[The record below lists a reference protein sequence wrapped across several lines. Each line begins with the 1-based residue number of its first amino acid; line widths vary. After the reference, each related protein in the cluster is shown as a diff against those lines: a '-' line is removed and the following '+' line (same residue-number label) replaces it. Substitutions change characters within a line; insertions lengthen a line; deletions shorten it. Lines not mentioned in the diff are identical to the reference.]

1 MSHQHTTQTSGQGML
16 ERVFKLREHG
26 TTARTEV
33 IAGFTTFLTM
43 VYIVFVNPQILGVA
57 GMDTSAV
64 FVTTCLIAAFGSI
77 MMGLFANLPVALAP
91 AMGLNAFFAFVVVQ
105 AMGLPWQ
112 VGMGAI
118 FWGAIGLLL
127 LTIFRVRYWM
137 IANIPVSLRVGITSG
152 IGLFIGMMG
161 LKNAGVIVA
170 NPETLVSIGNLT
182 SHSVLLG
189 ILGFFII
196 AILASR
202 NIHAAVLV
210 SIVVTTLLGWML
222 GDVHYNGIVSA
233 PPSVMTV
240 VGHVDLAGSFNLGLK
255 NAGVI
260 VANPETLVSIGNLT
274 SHSVLLGILGF
285 FIIAILASRN
295 IHAAV
300 LVSIVVTTLL
310 GWMLGDVHYNGIV
323 SAPPSVMTVVGHV
336 DLAGSFNLGLAGVI
350 FSFMLVNLFDSSG
363 TLIGVTDKAGLADE
377 KGKFP
382 RMKQALYVDSISSV
396 TGSFIGTSSVTAYIE
411 SSSGVSVGGRTG
423 LTAVVVGLLFLLVI
437 FLSPLAGMV
446 PGYAAAGALIYVG
459 VLMTSSLA
467 RVNWQD
473 LTESVP
479 AFITAVMMPFSFSIT
494 EGIALGFISYCV
506 MKIGTGR
513 LRDLSPCVIIVALLF
528 ILKIVFIDAH

>member
-1 MSHQHTTQTSGQGML
+1 MRGRNRCRTNKLSEKNYHTTAPGVAFWYRITANFPSFLWKLIMSQQHTTQASGQGML

-77 MMGLFANLPVALAP
+77 LMGLFANLPVALAP

-118 FWGAIGLLL
+118 FWGAVGLLL

-189 ILGFFII
+189 VLGFFII

-210 SIVVTTLLGWML
+210 SIIVTTLLGWMM

-233 PPSVMTV
+233 PPSV
-240 VGHVDLAGSFNLGLK
+240 
-255 NAGVI
+255 
-260 VANPETLVSIGNLT
+260 T
-274 SHSVLLGILGF
+274 S
-285 FIIAILASRN
+285 
-295 IHAAV
+295 
-300 LVSIVVTTLL
+300 
-310 GWMLGDVHYNGIV
+310 
-323 SAPPSVMTVVGHV
+323 VVGHV

-382 RMKQALYVDSISSV
+382 RMKQALFVDSISSV
-396 TGSFIGTSSVTAYIE
+396 TGAFVGTSSVTAYIE

-423 LTAVVVGLLFLLVI
+423 LTAVVVGILFLLVI

-446 PGYAAAGALIYVG
+446 PPYAAAGALIYVG

-513 LRDLSPCVIIVALLF
+513 LRDLSPCVVIVALLF
-528 ILKIVFIDAH
+528 VLKIVFIDAH

>member
-1 MSHQHTTQTSGQGML
+1 MRGRNRCRTNKLSEKNYHTTAPGVAFWYRITANFPSFLRKLIMSQQHTTQASGQGML

-77 MMGLFANLPVALAP
+77 LMGLFANLPVALAP

-118 FWGAIGLLL
+118 FWGAVGLLL

-137 IANIPVSLRVGITSG
+137 IANIPLSLRVGITSG

-189 ILGFFII
+189 VLGFFII

-210 SIVVTTLLGWML
+210 SIIVTTLLGWMM
-222 GDVHYNGIVSA
+222 GDVHYNGIISA
-233 PPSVMTV
+233 PPSV
-240 VGHVDLAGSFNLGLK
+240 
-255 NAGVI
+255 
-260 VANPETLVSIGNLT
+260 T
-274 SHSVLLGILGF
+274 S
-285 FIIAILASRN
+285 
-295 IHAAV
+295 
-300 LVSIVVTTLL
+300 
-310 GWMLGDVHYNGIV
+310 
-323 SAPPSVMTVVGHV
+323 VVGHV

-382 RMKQALYVDSISSV
+382 RMKQALFVDSISSV
-396 TGSFIGTSSVTAYIE
+396 TGAFVGTSSVTAYIE

-423 LTAVVVGLLFLLVI
+423 LTAVVVGILFLLVI

-446 PGYAAAGALIYVG
+446 PPYAAAGALIYVG

-513 LRDLSPCVIIVALLF
+513 LRDLSPCVVIVALLF
-528 ILKIVFIDAH
+528 VLKIVFIDAH

>member
-1 MSHQHTTQTSGQGML
+1 MSQQHTTQASGQGML

-77 MMGLFANLPVALAP
+77 LMGLFANLPVALAP

-118 FWGAIGLLL
+118 FWGAVGLLL

-189 ILGFFII
+189 VLGFFII

-210 SIVVTTLLGWML
+210 SIIVTTLLGWMM

-233 PPSVMTV
+233 PPSV
-240 VGHVDLAGSFNLGLK
+240 
-255 NAGVI
+255 
-260 VANPETLVSIGNLT
+260 T
-274 SHSVLLGILGF
+274 S
-285 FIIAILASRN
+285 
-295 IHAAV
+295 
-300 LVSIVVTTLL
+300 
-310 GWMLGDVHYNGIV
+310 
-323 SAPPSVMTVVGHV
+323 VVGHV

-382 RMKQALYVDSISSV
+382 RMKQALFVDSISSV
-396 TGSFIGTSSVTAYIE
+396 TGAFVGTSSVTAYIE

-423 LTAVVVGLLFLLVI
+423 LTAIVVGILFLLVI

-446 PGYAAAGALIYVG
+446 PPYAAAGALIYVG

-513 LRDLSPCVIIVALLF
+513 LRDLSPCVVIVALLF
-528 ILKIVFIDAH
+528 VLKIVFIDAH

>member
-1 MSHQHTTQTSGQGML
+1 MSQQHTTQTSGQGML

-77 MMGLFANLPVALAP
+77 LMGLFANLPVALAP

-210 SIVVTTLLGWML
+210 SIIVTTLLGWML

-233 PPSVMTV
+233 PPSVSTV
-240 VGHVDLAGSFNLGLK
+240 IGHVDLAGSL
-255 NAGVI
+255 
-260 VANPETLVSIGNLT
+260 
-274 SHSVLLGILGF
+274 
-285 FIIAILASRN
+285 
-295 IHAAV
+295 
-300 LVSIVVTTLL
+300 
-310 GWMLGDVHYNGIV
+310 
-323 SAPPSVMTVVGHV
+323 
-336 DLAGSFNLGLAGVI
+336 NLGLAGVI

-382 RMKQALYVDSISSV
+382 RMKQALFVDSVSSV
-396 TGSFIGTSSVTAYIE
+396 TGAFIGTSSVTAYIE

-467 RVNWQD
+467 RVKWQD

-513 LRDLSPCVIIVALLF
+513 LRDLSPCVVIVALLF
-528 ILKIVFIDAH
+528 VLKIVFIDAH

>member
-1 MSHQHTTQTSGQGML
+1 MSQQHTTQASGQGML

-43 VYIVFVNPQILGVA
+43 VYIVFVNLQILGVA

-77 MMGLFANLPVALAP
+77 LMGLFANLPVALAP

-118 FWGAIGLLL
+118 FWGAVGLLL

-189 ILGFFII
+189 VLGFFII

-210 SIVVTTLLGWML
+210 SIIVTTLLGWMM

-233 PPSVMTV
+233 PPSV
-240 VGHVDLAGSFNLGLK
+240 
-255 NAGVI
+255 
-260 VANPETLVSIGNLT
+260 T
-274 SHSVLLGILGF
+274 S
-285 FIIAILASRN
+285 
-295 IHAAV
+295 
-300 LVSIVVTTLL
+300 
-310 GWMLGDVHYNGIV
+310 
-323 SAPPSVMTVVGHV
+323 VVGHV

-382 RMKQALYVDSISSV
+382 RMKQALFVDSISSV
-396 TGSFIGTSSVTAYIE
+396 TGAFVGTSSVTAYIE

-423 LTAVVVGLLFLLVI
+423 LTAVVVGILFLLVI

-446 PGYAAAGALIYVG
+446 PPYAAAGALIYVG

-513 LRDLSPCVIIVALLF
+513 LRDLSPCVVIVALLF
-528 ILKIVFIDAH
+528 VLKIVFIDAH

>member
-1 MSHQHTTQTSGQGML
+1 ML

-77 MMGLFANLPVALAP
+77 LMGLFANLPVALAP

-118 FWGAIGLLL
+118 FWGAVGLLL

-170 NPETLVSIGNLT
+170 NPETLVGIGNLT

-189 ILGFFII
+189 VLGFFII

-210 SIVVTTLLGWML
+210 SIIVTTLLGWMM

-233 PPSVMTV
+233 PPSV
-240 VGHVDLAGSFNLGLK
+240 
-255 NAGVI
+255 
-260 VANPETLVSIGNLT
+260 T
-274 SHSVLLGILGF
+274 S
-285 FIIAILASRN
+285 
-295 IHAAV
+295 
-300 LVSIVVTTLL
+300 
-310 GWMLGDVHYNGIV
+310 
-323 SAPPSVMTVVGHV
+323 VVGHV

-382 RMKQALYVDSISSV
+382 RMKQALFVDSISSV
-396 TGSFIGTSSVTAYIE
+396 TGAFVGTSSVTAYIE

-423 LTAVVVGLLFLLVI
+423 LTAVVVGILFLLVI

-446 PGYAAAGALIYVG
+446 PPYAAAGALIYVG

-513 LRDLSPCVIIVALLF
+513 LRDLSPCVVIVALLF
-528 ILKIVFIDAH
+528 VLKIVFIDGH

>member
-1 MSHQHTTQTSGQGML
+1 MRGRNRCRTNKLSEKNYHTTAPGVAFWYRITANFPSFLRKLIMSQQHTTQASGQGML

-77 MMGLFANLPVALAP
+77 LMGLFANLPVALAP

-118 FWGAIGLLL
+118 FWGAVGLLL

-189 ILGFFII
+189 VLGFFII

-210 SIVVTTLLGWML
+210 SIIVTTLLGWMM

-233 PPSVMTV
+233 PPSV
-240 VGHVDLAGSFNLGLK
+240 
-255 NAGVI
+255 
-260 VANPETLVSIGNLT
+260 T
-274 SHSVLLGILGF
+274 S
-285 FIIAILASRN
+285 
-295 IHAAV
+295 
-300 LVSIVVTTLL
+300 
-310 GWMLGDVHYNGIV
+310 
-323 SAPPSVMTVVGHV
+323 VVGHV

-382 RMKQALYVDSISSV
+382 RMKQALFIDSISSV
-396 TGSFIGTSSVTAYIE
+396 TGAFVGTSSVTAYIE

-423 LTAVVVGLLFLLVI
+423 LTAVVVGILFLLVI

-446 PGYAAAGALIYVG
+446 PPYAAAGALIYVG

-513 LRDLSPCVIIVALLF
+513 LRDLSPCVVIVALLF
-528 ILKIVFIDAH
+528 VLKIVFIDAH

>member
-1 MSHQHTTQTSGQGML
+1 MSQQHTTQASGQGML

-77 MMGLFANLPVALAP
+77 LMGLFANLPVALAP

-118 FWGAIGLLL
+118 FWGAVGLLL

-170 NPETLVSIGNLT
+170 NPETLVGIGNLT

-189 ILGFFII
+189 VLGFFII

-210 SIVVTTLLGWML
+210 SIIVTTLLGWMM

-233 PPSVMTV
+233 PPSV
-240 VGHVDLAGSFNLGLK
+240 
-255 NAGVI
+255 
-260 VANPETLVSIGNLT
+260 T
-274 SHSVLLGILGF
+274 S
-285 FIIAILASRN
+285 
-295 IHAAV
+295 
-300 LVSIVVTTLL
+300 
-310 GWMLGDVHYNGIV
+310 
-323 SAPPSVMTVVGHV
+323 VVGHV

-382 RMKQALYVDSISSV
+382 RMKQALFVDSISSV
-396 TGSFIGTSSVTAYIE
+396 TGAFVGTSSVTAYIE

-423 LTAVVVGLLFLLVI
+423 LTAVVVGILFLLVI

-446 PGYAAAGALIYVG
+446 PPYAAAGALIYVG

-513 LRDLSPCVIIVALLF
+513 LRDLSPFVVIVALLF
-528 ILKIVFIDAH
+528 VLKIVFIDGH

>member
-1 MSHQHTTQTSGQGML
+1 MSQQHTTQASGQGML

-57 GMDTSAV
+57 GMDTRAV

-77 MMGLFANLPVALAP
+77 LMGLFANLPVALAP

-118 FWGAIGLLL
+118 FWGAVGLLL

-189 ILGFFII
+189 VLGFFII

-210 SIVVTTLLGWML
+210 SIIVTTLLGWIM

-233 PPSVMTV
+233 PPSVTSV
-240 VGHVDLAGSFNLGLK
+240 VGHVDF
-255 NAGVI
+255 
-260 VANPETLVSIGNLT
+260 
-274 SHSVLLGILGF
+274 
-285 FIIAILASRN
+285 
-295 IHAAV
+295 
-300 LVSIVVTTLL
+300 
-310 GWMLGDVHYNGIV
+310 
-323 SAPPSVMTVVGHV
+323 
-336 DLAGSFNLGLAGVI
+336 AGSFNLGLAGVI

-382 RMKQALYVDSISSV
+382 RMKQALFVDSISSV
-396 TGSFIGTSSVTAYIE
+396 TGAFVGTSSVTAYIE

-423 LTAVVVGLLFLLVI
+423 LTAVVVGILFLLVI

-446 PGYAAAGALIYVG
+446 PPYAAAGALIYVG

-513 LRDLSPCVIIVALLF
+513 LRDLSPCVVIVALLF
-528 ILKIVFIDAH
+528 VLKIVFIDGH

>member
-1 MSHQHTTQTSGQGML
+1 MMNQPHTTQTSGQGML

-64 FVTTCLIAAFGSI
+64 FVTTCLIAALGSI
-77 MMGLFANLPVALAP
+77 LMGVFANLPVALAP

-189 ILGFFII
+189 VLGFFII

-210 SIVVTTLLGWML
+210 SIIVTTLLGWMF

-233 PPSVMTV
+233 PPS
-240 VGHVDLAGSFNLGLK
+240 
-255 NAGVI
+255 I
-260 VANPETLVSIGNLT
+260 AN
-274 SHSVLLGILGF
+274 
-285 FIIAILASRN
+285 
-295 IHAAV
+295 
-300 LVSIVVTTLL
+300 
-310 GWMLGDVHYNGIV
+310 
-323 SAPPSVMTVVGHV
+323 VVGHV

-382 RMKQALYVDSISSV
+382 RMKQALYVDSVSSV
-396 TGSFIGTSSVTAYIE
+396 VGSFIGTSSVTAYIE

-446 PGYAAAGALIYVG
+446 PPYAAAGALIYVG

-473 LTESVP
+473 LTEAVP

-528 ILKIVFIDAH
+528 VLKIVFIDAH

>member
-1 MSHQHTTQTSGQGML
+1 MSQQHTTQASGQGML

-77 MMGLFANLPVALAP
+77 LMGLFANLPVALAP

-118 FWGAIGLLL
+118 FWGAVGLLL

-189 ILGFFII
+189 VLGFFII

-210 SIVVTTLLGWML
+210 SIIVTTLLGWMM

-233 PPSVMTV
+233 PPSV
-240 VGHVDLAGSFNLGLK
+240 
-255 NAGVI
+255 
-260 VANPETLVSIGNLT
+260 T
-274 SHSVLLGILGF
+274 S
-285 FIIAILASRN
+285 
-295 IHAAV
+295 
-300 LVSIVVTTLL
+300 
-310 GWMLGDVHYNGIV
+310 
-323 SAPPSVMTVVGHV
+323 VVGHV

-382 RMKQALYVDSISSV
+382 RMKQALFVDSISSV
-396 TGSFIGTSSVTAYIE
+396 TGAFVGTSSVTAYIE

-423 LTAVVVGLLFLLVI
+423 LTAVVDGIFFLLVI

-446 PGYAAAGALIYVG
+446 PPYAAAGALIYVG

-513 LRDLSPCVIIVALLF
+513 LRDLSPCVVIVALLF
-528 ILKIVFIDAH
+528 VLKIVFIDAH

>member
-1 MSHQHTTQTSGQGML
+1 MRGRNRCRTNKLSEKNYHTTAPGVAFWYRITANFPSFLRKLIMSQQHTTQASGQGML

-77 MMGLFANLPVALAP
+77 LMGLFANLPVALAP

-118 FWGAIGLLL
+118 FWGAVGLLL

-189 ILGFFII
+189 VLGFFII

-210 SIVVTTLLGWML
+210 SIIVTTLLGWMM

-233 PPSVMTV
+233 PPSV
-240 VGHVDLAGSFNLGLK
+240 
-255 NAGVI
+255 
-260 VANPETLVSIGNLT
+260 T
-274 SHSVLLGILGF
+274 S
-285 FIIAILASRN
+285 
-295 IHAAV
+295 
-300 LVSIVVTTLL
+300 
-310 GWMLGDVHYNGIV
+310 
-323 SAPPSVMTVVGHV
+323 VVGHV

-382 RMKQALYVDSISSV
+382 RMKQALFVDSISSV
-396 TGSFIGTSSVTAYIE
+396 TGAFVGTSSVTAYIE

-423 LTAVVVGLLFLLVI
+423 LTAVVVGILFLLVI

-446 PGYAAAGALIYVG
+446 PPYEAAGALIYVG

-513 LRDLSPCVIIVALLF
+513 LRDLSPCVVIVALLF
-528 ILKIVFIDAH
+528 VLKIVFIDAH

>member
-1 MSHQHTTQTSGQGML
+1 MSQQQTSQSSGQGLL

-26 TTARTEV
+26 TTVRTEA

-77 MMGLFANLPVALAP
+77 LMGLFANLPVAGAGDGPERL
-91 AMGLNAFFAFVVVQ
+91 FAFVVVQ

-118 FWGAIGLLL
+118 FWGAVGLLL

-137 IANIPVSLRVGITSG
+137 IANIPLSLRVGITSG

-170 NPETLVSIGNLT
+170 NPETLVSIGHLT

-189 ILGFFII
+189 VLGFFII

-222 GDVHYNGIVSA
+222 GDVHYTGIVSA
-233 PPSVMTV
+233 PPSVASV
-240 VGHVDLAGSFNLGLK
+240 IGQVDLAGSL
-255 NAGVI
+255 
-260 VANPETLVSIGNLT
+260 
-274 SHSVLLGILGF
+274 
-285 FIIAILASRN
+285 
-295 IHAAV
+295 
-300 LVSIVVTTLL
+300 
-310 GWMLGDVHYNGIV
+310 
-323 SAPPSVMTVVGHV
+323 
-336 DLAGSFNLGLAGVI
+336 NLGLAGVI

-363 TLIGVTDKAGLADE
+363 TLIGVTDKAGLADAN
-377 KGKFP
+377 GKFP
-382 RMKQALYVDSISSV
+382 RMKQALFVDSVSSV
-396 TGSFIGTSSVTAYIE
+396 AGSFIGTSSVTAYIE

-423 LTAVVVGLLFLLVI
+423 LTAVVVGILFLLVI

-467 RVNWQD
+467 RVKWSD
-473 LTESVP
+473 LTEAVP

-513 LRDLSPCVIIVALLF
+513 LRELSPCVIIVSLLF
-528 ILKIVFIDAH
+528 VLKIVFIDAH

>member
-1 MSHQHTTQTSGQGML
+1 MSQQHTTQASGQGML

-202 NIHAAVLV
+202 NIHA
-210 SIVVTTLLGWML
+210 
-222 GDVHYNGIVSA
+222 
-233 PPSVMTV
+233 
-240 VGHVDLAGSFNLGLK
+240 
-255 NAGVI
+255 
-260 VANPETLVSIGNLT
+260 
-274 SHSVLLGILGF
+274 
-285 FIIAILASRN
+285 
-295 IHAAV
+295 
-300 LVSIVVTTLL
+300 
-310 GWMLGDVHYNGIV
+310 
-323 SAPPSVMTVVGHV
+323 PSVMTVVGHV

>member
-1 MSHQHTTQTSGQGML
+1 MSQQHTTQASGQGML

-77 MMGLFANLPVALAP
+77 LMGLFANLPVALAP

-118 FWGAIGLLL
+118 FWGAVGLLL

-189 ILGFFII
+189 VLGFFII

-210 SIVVTTLLGWML
+210 SIIVTTLLGWMM

-233 PPSVMTV
+233 PPSV
-240 VGHVDLAGSFNLGLK
+240 
-255 NAGVI
+255 
-260 VANPETLVSIGNLT
+260 T
-274 SHSVLLGILGF
+274 S
-285 FIIAILASRN
+285 
-295 IHAAV
+295 
-300 LVSIVVTTLL
+300 
-310 GWMLGDVHYNGIV
+310 
-323 SAPPSVMTVVGHV
+323 VVGHV

-363 TLIGVTDKAGLADE
+363 TLIGVTDKAGLADA

-382 RMKQALYVDSISSV
+382 RMKQALFVDSISSV
-396 TGSFIGTSSVTAYIE
+396 TGAFVGTSSVTAYIE

-423 LTAVVVGLLFLLVI
+423 LTAVVVGILFLLVI

-446 PGYAAAGALIYVG
+446 PPYAAAGALIYVG

-479 AFITAVMMPFSFSIT
+479 TFITAVMMPFSFSIT

-513 LRDLSPCVIIVALLF
+513 LRDLSPCVVIVALLF
-528 ILKIVFIDAH
+528 VLKIVFIDAH

>member
-1 MSHQHTTQTSGQGML
+1 MSQQHTTQASGQGML

-57 GMDTSAV
+57 GMDTRAV

-77 MMGLFANLPVALAP
+77 LMGLFANLPVALAP

-118 FWGAIGLLL
+118 FWGAVGLLL

-189 ILGFFII
+189 VLGFFII

-210 SIVVTTLLGWML
+210 SIIVTTLLGWMM

-233 PPSVMTV
+233 PPSV
-240 VGHVDLAGSFNLGLK
+240 
-255 NAGVI
+255 
-260 VANPETLVSIGNLT
+260 T
-274 SHSVLLGILGF
+274 S
-285 FIIAILASRN
+285 
-295 IHAAV
+295 
-300 LVSIVVTTLL
+300 
-310 GWMLGDVHYNGIV
+310 
-323 SAPPSVMTVVGHV
+323 VVGHV

-363 TLIGVTDKAGLADE
+363 TLIGVTDKAGLSDE

-382 RMKQALYVDSISSV
+382 RMKQALFVDSISSV
-396 TGSFIGTSSVTAYIE
+396 TGAFVGTSSVTAYIE

-423 LTAVVVGLLFLLVI
+423 LTAVVVGILFLLVI

-446 PGYAAAGALIYVG
+446 PPYAAAGALIYVG

-513 LRDLSPCVIIVALLF
+513 LRDLSPCVVIVALLF
-528 ILKIVFIDAH
+528 VLKIVFIDAH

>member
-1 MSHQHTTQTSGQGML
+1 MSQQHTTQASGQGML

-77 MMGLFANLPVALAP
+77 LMGLFANLPVALAP

-118 FWGAIGLLL
+118 FWGAVGLLL

-170 NPETLVSIGNLT
+170 NPETLVSICNLT

-189 ILGFFII
+189 VLGFFII

-210 SIVVTTLLGWML
+210 SIIVTTLLGWMM

-233 PPSVMTV
+233 PPSV
-240 VGHVDLAGSFNLGLK
+240 
-255 NAGVI
+255 
-260 VANPETLVSIGNLT
+260 T
-274 SHSVLLGILGF
+274 S
-285 FIIAILASRN
+285 
-295 IHAAV
+295 
-300 LVSIVVTTLL
+300 
-310 GWMLGDVHYNGIV
+310 
-323 SAPPSVMTVVGHV
+323 VVGHV

-382 RMKQALYVDSISSV
+382 RMKQALFVDSISSV
-396 TGSFIGTSSVTAYIE
+396 TGAFVGTSSVTAYIE

-423 LTAVVVGLLFLLVI
+423 LTAVVVGILFLLVI

-446 PGYAAAGALIYVG
+446 PPYAAAGALIYVG

-513 LRDLSPCVIIVALLF
+513 LRDLSPCVVIVALLF
-528 ILKIVFIDAH
+528 VLKIVFIDAH

>member
-112 VGMGAI
+112 IGMGAI
-118 FWGAIGLLL
+118 FWGAVGLLL

-189 ILGFFII
+189 MLGFFII

-222 GDVHYNGIVSA
+222 GDVHYSGIVSA
-233 PPSVMTV
+233 PPSVTSV
-240 VGHVDLAGSFNLGLK
+240 VGQ
-255 NAGVI
+255 
-260 VANPETLVSIGNLT
+260 
-274 SHSVLLGILGF
+274 
-285 FIIAILASRN
+285 
-295 IHAAV
+295 
-300 LVSIVVTTLL
+300 
-310 GWMLGDVHYNGIV
+310 
-323 SAPPSVMTVVGHV
+323 V

-363 TLIGVTDKAGLADE
+363 TLIGVTDKAGLVDE

-513 LRDLSPCVIIVALLF
+513 LRDLSPCVIVVALLF
-528 ILKIVFIDAH
+528 LLKIVFIDGH

>member
-1 MSHQHTTQTSGQGML
+1 MSQQHTTQASGQGML

-43 VYIVFVNPQILGVA
+43 VYIVFVSPQILGVA

-77 MMGLFANLPVALAP
+77 LMGLFANLPVALAP

-118 FWGAIGLLL
+118 FWGAVGLLL

-189 ILGFFII
+189 VLGFFII

-210 SIVVTTLLGWML
+210 SIIVTTLLGWMM

-233 PPSVMTV
+233 PPSV
-240 VGHVDLAGSFNLGLK
+240 
-255 NAGVI
+255 
-260 VANPETLVSIGNLT
+260 T
-274 SHSVLLGILGF
+274 S
-285 FIIAILASRN
+285 
-295 IHAAV
+295 
-300 LVSIVVTTLL
+300 
-310 GWMLGDVHYNGIV
+310 
-323 SAPPSVMTVVGHV
+323 VVGHV

-363 TLIGVTDKAGLADE
+363 TLIGVTDKAGLADA

-382 RMKQALYVDSISSV
+382 RMKQALFVDSISSV
-396 TGSFIGTSSVTAYIE
+396 TGAFVGTSSVTAYIE

-423 LTAVVVGLLFLLVI
+423 LTAVVVGILFLLVI

-446 PGYAAAGALIYVG
+446 PPYAAAGALIYVG

-513 LRDLSPCVIIVALLF
+513 LRDLSPCVVIVALLF
-528 ILKIVFIDAH
+528 VLKIVFIDAH

>member
-1 MSHQHTTQTSGQGML
+1 MRGRNRCRTNKLSEKNYHTTAPGVAFWYRITANFPSFLRKLIMSQQHTTQASGQGML

-77 MMGLFANLPVALAP
+77 LMGLFANLPVALAP

-118 FWGAIGLLL
+118 FWGAVGLLL

-189 ILGFFII
+189 VLGFFII

-210 SIVVTTLLGWML
+210 SIIVTTLLGWMM

-233 PPSVMTV
+233 PPSV
-240 VGHVDLAGSFNLGLK
+240 
-255 NAGVI
+255 
-260 VANPETLVSIGNLT
+260 T
-274 SHSVLLGILGF
+274 S
-285 FIIAILASRN
+285 
-295 IHAAV
+295 
-300 LVSIVVTTLL
+300 
-310 GWMLGDVHYNGIV
+310 
-323 SAPPSVMTVVGHV
+323 VVGHV

-382 RMKQALYVDSISSV
+382 RMKQALFVDSISSV
-396 TGSFIGTSSVTAYIE
+396 TGAFVGTSSVTAYIE

-423 LTAVVVGLLFLLVI
+423 LTAVVVGILFLLVI

-446 PGYAAAGALIYVG
+446 PPYAAAGALIYVG

-513 LRDLSPCVIIVALLF
+513 LRDLSLCVVIVALLF
-528 ILKIVFIDAH
+528 VLKIVFIDAH

>member
-1 MSHQHTTQTSGQGML
+1 MRGRNRCRTNKLSEKNYHTTAPGVAFWYRITANFPSFLRKLIMSQQHTTQAAGQGML

-77 MMGLFANLPVALAP
+77 LMGLFANLPVALAP

-118 FWGAIGLLL
+118 FWGAVGLLL

-189 ILGFFII
+189 VLGFFII

-210 SIVVTTLLGWML
+210 SIIVTTLLGWMM

-233 PPSVMTV
+233 PPSV
-240 VGHVDLAGSFNLGLK
+240 
-255 NAGVI
+255 
-260 VANPETLVSIGNLT
+260 T
-274 SHSVLLGILGF
+274 S
-285 FIIAILASRN
+285 
-295 IHAAV
+295 
-300 LVSIVVTTLL
+300 
-310 GWMLGDVHYNGIV
+310 
-323 SAPPSVMTVVGHV
+323 VVGHV

-382 RMKQALYVDSISSV
+382 RMKQALFVDSISSV
-396 TGSFIGTSSVTAYIE
+396 TGAFVGTSSVTAYIE

-423 LTAVVVGLLFLLVI
+423 LTAVVVGILFLLVI

-446 PGYAAAGALIYVG
+446 PPYAAAGALIYVG

-513 LRDLSPCVIIVALLF
+513 LRDLSPCVVIVALLF
-528 ILKIVFIDAH
+528 VLKIVFIDAH